1 MVNIC
6 DVYDLEN
13 KKILSQK
20 TFAEISEILNISQKS
35 VANSFYRGSRVGGV
49 YLVVKSMDELQEE
62 EYRNSNSRLILEEWE
77 KVVKPFKNVEWVKS
91 YSYGTKVLGARKA

>member
-1 MVNIC
+1 MTNIC
-6 DVYDLEN
+6 DVYNLEGE
-13 KKILSQK
+13 KVLSQK
-20 TFAEISEILNISQKS
+20 TFTEISEILNISRKS
-35 VANSFYRGSRVGGV
+35 VVNSFYRGSRVGGI